1 MKRLPAVAVL
11 LLMLAAACGFGSD
24 ESGDYRTVSADGWL
38 YGDTLAFGPLDCDS
52 GARGDLVVVVRHGNG
67 YIYSNIW
74 LEMTRQAC
82 DTVTV
87 TDTFNI
93 ALADPMGRWYGTGL
107 GLSYQR
113 ADTVLKNIIAPD
125 SVPIKIRHIMRQ
137 DTLEDIEQIGIVFV
151 SNGK

>member
-1 MKRLPAVAVL
+1 MRSLPAIAVSL
-11 LLMLAAACGFGSD
+11 LLMTAACGFGAD
-24 ESGDYRTVSADGWL
+24 ENGDYRTVDAGGWL
-38 YGDTLAFGPLDCDS
+38 YGDTLVFGPLDCDS
-52 GARGDLVVVVRHGNG
+52 GSRGDLVIIVRHGNV

-74 LEMTRQAC
+74 LEMTRQTA

-87 TDTFNI
+87 TDTFDI

-137 DTLEDIEQIGIVFV
+137 DILEDIEQIGIVFV
-151 SNGK
+151 ANGK